1 MKLRHHQH
9 VEHDHRR
16 QGQDHRP
23 DAERPKDVLGGKP
36 LFFREW
42 VIFRIHDAPAFLAL
56 AGYRY
61 ASNFKK
67 PVAISRAFDH
77 RCYRGLTTGAPPEV
91 RQLPIRRP
99 VPRLNQGSLRV
110 PDAVQPSHGDAEH
123 RPVTLFRRS
132 GTHERMT
139 GMWTPDQQHTTPQ
152 ARHGAPHPG
161 TKSRTNRITESRV
174 RKKAGLV
181 RARLEVLAT

>member
-1 MKLRHHQH
+1 MIGIRSAISIRARGHRPHLEAVYMTAPRSACRNTKKALAERGPSIHDGEGGAGSARLSDHQH
-9 VEHDHRR
+9 IEHNDRR

-23 DAERPKDVLGGKP
+23 DAQRPEDVLGGKT
-36 LFFREW
+36 LLFREW
-42 VIFRIHDAPAFLAL
+42 VIFRIHDAPAFLAV

-77 RCYRGLTTGAPPEV
+77 RCYRGLTTGAPPEA

-123 RPVTLFRRS
+123 RPVTLFR
-132 GTHERMT
+132 M
-139 GMWTPDQQHTTPQ
+139 
-152 ARHGAPHPG
+152 
-161 TKSRTNRITESRV
+161 
-174 RKKAGLV
+174 
-181 RARLEVLAT
+181 